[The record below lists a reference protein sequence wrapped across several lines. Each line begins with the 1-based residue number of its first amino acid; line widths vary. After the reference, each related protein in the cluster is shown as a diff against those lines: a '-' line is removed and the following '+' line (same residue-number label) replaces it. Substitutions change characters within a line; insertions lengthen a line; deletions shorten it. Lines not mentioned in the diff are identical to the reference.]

1 MSGSRTASALT
12 ARNCCILTAT
22 PAKKMRSGTAASP
35 ANDMPHSVL
44 KDSGAAFDLKGSAFT
59 ILVLTLRNSD
69 LDAVAEQLA
78 EKTRQA
84 PDFFDNAPL
93 VISLG
98 HLDED
103 AAARVDLALLTDIV
117 RTQGFIPVGIAGG
130 SEEQK
135 KQAAALK
142 LAALAARAGGRPP
155 QDEEPAGELA
165 AEPAADPPL
174 ARQPPGGEP
183 SVIITEPVR
192 SGQSVVIAQGDLT
205 VLASV
210 GSGAEIAAPGNI
222 HVYGA
227 LRGRVFAG
235 CEGSQTARIFCQRLE
250 AELLSIAGVHLV
262 SEDFPAQ
269 LRSKAVQVRLHGG
282 RLHIMAL

>member
-1 MSGSRTASALT
+1 
-12 ARNCCILTAT
+12 
-22 PAKKMRSGTAASP
+22 
-35 ANDMPHSVL
+35 MPHSVL
-44 KDSGAAFDLKGSAFT
+44 KAGGAAFDLKGSAFT
-59 ILVLTLRNSD
+59 ILVLTLRSSD

-78 EKTRQA
+78 EKVRQA
-84 PDFFDNAPL
+84 PDFFHHAPL
-93 VISLG
+93 VISFG

-103 AAARVDLALLTDIV
+103 AAERVDLALLTDIV
-117 RTQGFIPVGIAGG
+117 RMQGFIPVGIAGG

-155 QDEEPAGELA
+155 QDEDPAGEPEPEPA
-165 AEPAADPPL
+165 AEP
-174 ARQPPGGEP
+174 PGREP

-222 HVYGA
+222 HVYGT
-227 LRGRVFAG
+227 LRGRAFAG

-250 AELLSIAGVHLV
+250 AELLSIAGAHLV

-282 RLHIMAL
+282 RLHVMAL

>member
-1 MSGSRTASALT
+1 
-12 ARNCCILTAT
+12 
-22 PAKKMRSGTAASP
+22 MRSGTAAAGP

-44 KDSGAAFDLKGSAFT
+44 KDSKAAFDLKGSAFT
-59 ILVLTLRNSD
+59 ILVLTLRHND

-84 PDFFDNAPL
+84 PDFFHNAPL
-93 VISLG
+93 VISLR
-98 HLDED
+98 HID
-103 AAARVDLALLTDIV
+103 AAELVDLALLTGIV
-117 RTQGFIPVGIAGG
+117 RAQGFIPVGITGG

-135 KQAAALK
+135 KLAAALE
-142 LAALAARAGGRPP
+142 LAVLAARAGSRPP
-155 QDEEPAGELA
+155 QDEEPAGE
-165 AEPAADPPL
+165 PPV
-174 ARQPPGGEP
+174 ARQQPGGEP

-192 SGQSVVIAQGDLT
+192 SGQSVVVEQGDLT

-282 RLHIMAL
+282 RLHITAL

>member
-1 MSGSRTASALT
+1 
-12 ARNCCILTAT
+12 
-22 PAKKMRSGTAASP
+22 
-35 ANDMPHSVL
+35 MPPSVL
-44 KDSGAAFDLKGSAFT
+44 KDSKAAFDLKGSAFT
-59 ILVLTLRNSD
+59 ILVLTLRHND

-84 PDFFDNAPL
+84 PDFFHNAPL
-93 VISLG
+93 VISLR
-98 HLDED
+98 HID
-103 AAARVDLALLTDIV
+103 AAELVDLALLTGIV
-117 RTQGFIPVGIAGG
+117 RAQGFIPVGITGG

-135 KQAAALK
+135 KLAAALE
-142 LAALAARAGGRPP
+142 LAVLAARAGNRPP
-155 QDEEPAGELA
+155 QDEEPAGELEAGPA
-165 AEPAADPPL
+165 AEPPV
-174 ARQPPGGEP
+174 ARQQPGGEP

-192 SGQSVVIAQGDLT
+192 SGQSVVVEQGDLT

-282 RLHIMAL
+282 RLHITAL